1 MALKVALL
9 FTFVR
14 LLGIDSVVVSSLIVV
29 IGM

>member
-14 LLGIDSVVVSSLIVV
+14 LLDIDSVVVSSLIVV

>member
-9 FTFVR
+9 FTLVR
-14 LLGIDSVVVSSLIVV
+14 LLDIDSVVVSSLIVV